1 MRNEYGDIFAK
12 DSFVAFKIIAIVIY
26 LIPIRWF
33 PRWKFLLCAFLHKVV
48 HFWLLLSMSSS
59 PNGSS
64 YHYKSMVE
72 GEIVASRPTWCMCH
86 YNKDKG
92 VHHLWL
98 VPFHLSSK
106 IDNVGLSGMTI
117 LCFSL
122 CFYEYAVLAVLCH
135 LFLSKHNK
143 VILHMLIVYF
153 CFWTFVTFRQRLSL
167 IRKQKQKQRRLI
179 TEGNGLPLT
188 LEFRHAFCLV

>member
-1 MRNEYGDIFAK
+1 MHSCIKLFTSDCYCQWALAQM
-12 DSFVAFKIIAIVIY
+12 VAPTITRAWWRVRLWAQDPPGACVITIKI
-26 LIPIRWF
+26 
-33 PRWKFLLCAFLHKVV
+33 KV
-48 HFWLLLSMSSS
+48 
-59 PNGSS
+59 
-64 YHYKSMVE
+64 
-72 GEIVASRPTWCMCH
+72 
-86 YNKDKG
+86 

-117 LCFSL
+117 LCFSF